1 MRIFIHV
8 SASLSGNNYQQSKNL
23 GIEWFQACK
32 LDKIQKRI
40 ILCEILLRL
49 GAAVSCKNQ
58 FQKTP
63 VEIARCWNRQDLAKF
78 LENPDS
84 MMDKIPVTPNML
96 HAQRTSTPN
105 SIINGI
111 STRTQKLIQKKE
123 REGVHSA
130 LIQNRGE
137 LFPTTLIL
145 IYMAHMGYNMG

>member
-1 MRIFIHV
+1 MPRPPYRGIIIN
-8 SASLSGNNYQQSKNL
+8 SQKSLALNDSRLVRLIKSK
-23 GIEWFQACK
+23 
-32 LDKIQKRI
+32 KRI

-78 LENPDS
+78 LENPES

-137 LFPTTLIL
+137 LFQPILVLI
-145 IYMAHMGYNMG
+145 HMR